1 MENQERA
8 IQVEE
13 RAGGEELGMFTR
25 RGQKPEKPTQV
36 RNGANGSRQG
46 RNEPDLVHC
55 TFFQSTGKPLKDF
68 EQWDVDWVNWIYI
81 FKKVTAGVGGGYWLE
96 RSRKLN
102 NEVIQEAIA
111 IGQVRE
117 DAGLS
122 SDGRNGDGVKWT
134 DTT

>member
-55 TFFQSTGKPLKDF
+55 TFFQVH
-68 EQWDVDWVNWIYI
+68 W
-81 FKKVTAGVGGGYWLE
+81 
-96 RSRKLN
+96 
-102 NEVIQEAIA
+102 EAIE
-111 IGQVRE
+111 GF
-117 DAGLS
+117 
-122 SDGRNGDGVKWT
+122 
-134 DTT
+134 